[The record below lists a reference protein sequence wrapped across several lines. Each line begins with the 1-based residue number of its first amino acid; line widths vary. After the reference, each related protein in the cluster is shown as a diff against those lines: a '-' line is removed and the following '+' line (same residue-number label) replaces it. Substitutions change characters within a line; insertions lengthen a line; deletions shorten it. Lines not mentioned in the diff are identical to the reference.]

1 MRGGKSLLVLLV
13 VALGLGVYIYFV
25 EAKKDLT
32 DSSTKKEKIFAIDQ
46 SKIEEIEVHAVSG
59 ETTKLKKNGTVWQI
73 VEPATLEADQSE
85 VNSLLT
91 SLETLEIQ
99 RVLDEKPA
107 DLKPFELNPPRF
119 TVTVRLAGET
129 APRRLNVGSK
139 TPTGADLYATIEG
152 QPKLVL
158 LSSYVEDSLNKT
170 PFSFREKS
178 VLKFAREGVDS
189 LTIEAT
195 GNPTVSLTKKGNDW
209 RLLKPVDAKVDF
221 GSVDTV
227 VSKVAQAKMKAIVAP
242 DATKPS
248 AEITPA
254 DLKKYGLDKPQA
266 VATIGAGSTRA
277 TLALGGTAE
286 DKTLYARDL
295 SRPIVFTV
303 ESSLLEDL
311 KKKPDDLRV
320 KDIFEFRTFNA
331 VGVDLTYGGQTVTY
345 EKQKSTS
352 QPQSTTTEVWK
363 QTKPAAK
370 DVDQTKVMDLLT
382 TISNLRADKFDE
394 KAAASGEELTVVAR
408 HGDAA
413 SPATERVVLRKSGS
427 TVHAI
432 RAGEPGAAV
441 VPTSDFDKA
450 VALLKELTGAK

>member
-13 VALGLGVYIYFV
+13 VALGLGAYIYFV

-32 DSSTKKEKIFAIDQ
+32 DSSTKKEKVFAIDQ
-46 SKIEEIEVHAVSG
+46 SKIEEIEIHAASG
-59 ETTKLKKNGTVWQI
+59 EMTKLKKNGTVWQI

-85 VNSLLT
+85 VSSLLT

-107 DLKPFELNPPRF
+107 DLKPFELNPPR
-119 TVTVRLAGET
+119 VTVAVRQAGDT
-129 APRRLNVGSK
+129 APKRVNLGSK

-152 QPKLVL
+152 QPRLLL

-195 GNPTVSLTKKGNDW
+195 GNPTVSLAKKGNDW
-209 RLLKPVDAKVDF
+209 RFVKPIDAKADF
-221 GSVDTV
+221 GSIDSV

-248 AEITPA
+248 ADITPA

-303 ESSLLEDL
+303 ESSLLDDL

-331 VGVDLTYGGQTVTY
+331 LGVDLTYGGQTVTY

-370 DVDQTKVMDLLT
+370 DVDQTKVTDLLT

-394 KAAASGEELTVVAR
+394 KPAASGEELTVVAR

-413 SPATERVVLRKSGS
+413 SPATERAVLRKSGS
-427 TVHAI
+427 TVYAI

>member
-13 VALGLGVYIYFV
+13 VALGLGAYIYFV

-32 DSSTKKEKIFAIDQ
+32 DSSTKKEKVFAIDQ
-46 SKIEEIEVHAVSG
+46 SKIEEIEIHAASG

-85 VNSLLT
+85 VSSLLT

-107 DLKPFELNPPRF
+107 DLKPFELNPPR
-119 TVTVRLAGET
+119 VTVAVRQAGDT
-129 APRRLNVGSK
+129 APKRVNLGSK

-152 QPKLVL
+152 QPRLLL

-195 GNPTVSLTKKGNDW
+195 GNPTVSLAKKGNDW
-209 RLLKPVDAKVDF
+209 RFVKPIDAKADF
-221 GSVDTV
+221 GSIDSV

-248 AEITPA
+248 ADITPA

-303 ESSLLEDL
+303 ESSLLDDL

-331 VGVDLTYGGQTVTY
+331 LGVDLTYGGQTVTY

-370 DVDQTKVMDLLT
+370 DVDQTKVTDLLT

-394 KAAASGEELTVVAR
+394 KPAASGEELTVVAR

-413 SPATERVVLRKSGS
+413 SPATERAVLRKSGS
-427 TVHAI
+427 TVYAI

>member
-13 VALGLGVYIYFV
+13 VALGLGAYIYFV

-32 DSSTKKEKIFAIDQ
+32 DSSTKKEKVFAIDQ
-46 SKIEEIEVHAVSG
+46 SKIEEIEIHAASG
-59 ETTKLKKNGTVWQI
+59 EMTKLKKNGTVWQI

-85 VNSLLT
+85 VSSLLT

-107 DLKPFELNPPRF
+107 DLKPFELNPPR
-119 TVTVRLAGET
+119 VTVAVRQAGDT
-129 APRRLNVGSK
+129 APKRVNLGSK

-152 QPKLVL
+152 QPRLLL

-195 GNPTVSLTKKGNDW
+195 GNPTVSLAKKGNDW
-209 RLLKPVDAKVDF
+209 RFVKPIDAKADF
-221 GSVDTV
+221 GSIDSV

-248 AEITPA
+248 ADITPA

-303 ESSLLEDL
+303 ESSLLDDL

-331 VGVDLTYGGQTVTY
+331 LGVDVTYGGQTVTY

-370 DVDQTKVMDLLT
+370 DVDQTKVTDLLT

-394 KAAASGEELTVVAR
+394 KPAASGEELTVVAR

-413 SPATERVVLRKSGS
+413 SPATERAVLRKSGS
-427 TVHAI
+427 TVYAI